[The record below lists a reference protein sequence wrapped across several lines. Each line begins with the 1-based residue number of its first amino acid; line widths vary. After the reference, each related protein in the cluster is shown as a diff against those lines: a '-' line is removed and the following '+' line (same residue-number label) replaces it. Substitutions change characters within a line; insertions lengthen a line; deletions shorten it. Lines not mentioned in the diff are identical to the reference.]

1 MAGRS
6 WTRCC
11 RWCQRDPVACGG
23 VDVTPL
29 RVFIA
34 DDHPAFRRGLAGM
47 LSTVEGIEVVGDAPD
62 GAIAIER
69 VAELRP
75 DVVLMDLHM
84 PVMGGIEATA
94 EIAVRSPD
102 SAVVVLTMVEDDDAL
117 LAAMRAGATGY
128 VLKGAD
134 QDDVVRSIR
143 AAAAGEVIFGP
154 GIAGRVVQL
163 LTGRRPVT
171 AADRF
176 PTLTERE
183 LEVLDLVASGLRNPE
198 IAARLVVSEKTVRNH
213 ISNIFAKLHVDRS
226 GAIVLARDAGLGRTR
241 TP

>member
-1 MAGRS
+1 MTGSAG
-6 WTRCC
+6 
-11 RWCQRDPVACGG
+11 DGVA
-23 VDVTPL
+23 VTPL
-29 RVFIA
+29 RVFIT

-47 LSTVEGIEVVGDAPD
+47 LSTVEDLEVVGDAPD
-62 GAIAIER
+62 GAIAVER
-69 VAELRP
+69 VVELRP

-84 PVMGGIEATA
+84 PSMGGIEATA
-94 EIAVRSPD
+94 EIAARSPET
-102 SAVVVLTMVEDDDAL
+102 AVVVLTMVEDDDAL

-134 QDDVVRSIR
+134 QDDVVRAIH
-143 AAAAGEVIFGP
+143 AAAAGDVIFGP
-154 GIAGRVVQL
+154 GIAGRMVQL
-163 LTGRRPVT
+163 LTGRRPAT

-183 LEVLDLVASGLRNPE
+183 IEVLDLVAGGLRNPE

-226 GAIVLARDAGLGRTR
+226 GAIVLAREAGLGRAR
-241 TP
+241 TS

>member
-1 MAGRS
+1 M
-6 WTRCC
+6 T
-11 RWCQRDPVACGG
+11 V
-23 VDVTPL
+23 L
-29 RVFIA
+29 RVFIT

-69 VAELRP
+69 VAEVAP

-84 PVMGGIEATA
+84 PIMGGIEATA
-94 EIAVRSPD
+94 EIAARSPD
-102 SAVVVLTMVEDDDAL
+102 TAVVVLTMVEDDDAL